1 MLECEERG
9 LMLHEAKVGSEEE
22 CNAGNGN
29 TKTSF
34 LVLNVMYIQMF
45 SKTLITE
52 ALLGINSDKRHGL
65 ELAT

>member
-22 CNAGNGN
+22 CSAGNGN
-29 TKTSF
+29 NKTSF

-52 ALLGINSDKRHGL
+52 ALLGVNSNKGHGL
-65 ELAT
+65 EPVT

>member
-1 MLECEERG
+1 MLGCEERG

-29 TKTSF
+29 NKTSF

-52 ALLGINSDKRHGL
+52 ALLGVNSDKRHGL
-65 ELAT
+65 EPAT